1 MLDDRADFEES
12 RRRYARD
19 LAADSEVI
27 ELSDR
32 LFAASDRHNFSYVWD
47 WCGLPIIQLPT
58 DILLMQEIIWRCKPT
73 VVIETG
79 VARGGSVIMY
89 SSILRL
95 LGRGRVIGVDIDI
108 RLHNRASIE
117 AHPFGDR
124 VMLIEGSSVDPA
136 VLDQIRLTLDADD
149 EVMVVL
155 DSDHT
160 HAHVLEELNLYSSLV
175 TQGQFLVVA
184 DTIVESIPE
193 QTHRPR
199 AWGQGNNPATAVKEF
214 LSSNVDFELD
224 DRVNSK
230 SILSSSRGG
239 YLRRAK

>member
-108 RLHNRASIE
+108 RPHNRASIE

>member
-1 MLDDRADFEES
+1 MTDDRAEFEES
-12 RRRYARD
+12 RRKYARD
-19 LAADSEVI
+19 LAADAEVI

-32 LFAASDRHNFSYVWD
+32 LFAVSDRHNFSYVWD
-47 WCGLPIIQLPT
+47 WCGLPIIQLPS
-58 DILLMQEIIWRCKPT
+58 DILLMQEIIWGCRPT

-79 VARGGSVIMY
+79 IARGGSVIMY

-108 RLHNRASIE
+108 RPHNRAAIE
-117 AHPFGDR
+117 EHPFGDR
-124 VMLIEGSSVDPA
+124 VTLIEGSSVDPA
-136 VLDQIRLTLDADD
+136 VLEQIRSTLEPNDT
-149 EVMVVL
+149 VLVVL

-184 DTIVESIPE
+184 DTIVESIPT

-199 AWGQGNNPATAVKEF
+199 AWGQGNNPATAVEEF
-214 LSSNVDFELD
+214 LASNSDFERDPWINGKAL
-224 DRVNSK
+224 
-230 SILSSSRGG
+230 LSSSRGG
-239 YLRRAK
+239 YLRRVG